1 MNDKIINTDSKI
13 TKKDTAAS
21 LEFEPDN
28 YRHHLDEFDL
38 TQEQQNELLS
48 SLWTIMSTLV
58 DIGWGVDTV
67 QILLPDI
74 FTEVAP
80 DSEKLLE
87 SQGASEFD
95 QAADTQ
101 EKGQKNDE

>member
-1 MNDKIINTDSKI
+1 MHDKIINTDNKV
-13 TKKDTAAS
+13 TKQDAAAP
-21 LEFEPDN
+21 LKFKPDN

-38 TQEQQNELLS
+38 TQEQQNELLE

-67 QILLPDI
+67 QILLPEL
-74 FTEVAP
+74 FAEVAP

-87 SQGASEFD
+87 SRNTSEFD
-95 QAADTQ
+95 QSVDT
-101 EKGQKNDE
+101 

>member
-1 MNDKIINTDSKI
+1 MYDKIINTDSKV
-13 TKKDTAAS
+13 TKKDTAAP
-21 LEFEPDN
+21 LKFEPDD
-28 YRHHLDEFDL
+28 YRHHVDEFDL
-38 TQEQQNELLS
+38 TEEQQNELLT

-67 QILLPDI
+67 QILLPDL

-87 SQGASEFD
+87 SQDAPKFN
-95 QAADTQ
+95 QAIDTQ
-101 EKGQKNDE
+101 EKGEEE

>member
-1 MNDKIINTDSKI
+1 MHDKIINTDNKV
-13 TKKDTAAS
+13 TKQDAAAP
-21 LEFEPDN
+21 LKLEPDN

-38 TQEQQNELLS
+38 TKEQQNELLE

-67 QILLPDI
+67 QILLPDL
-74 FTEVAP
+74 FAEVAP

-87 SQGASEFD
+87 SNNASELAQVID
-95 QAADTQ
+95 IK
-101 EKGQKNDE
+101 KGK

>member
-1 MNDKIINTDSKI
+1 MHDEIINTDNKVTI
-13 TKKDTAAS
+13 KDTATP
-21 LEFEPDN
+21 LKLEPDD

-38 TQEQQNELLS
+38 TQEQQNELLE

-67 QILLPDI
+67 QILLPEL

-87 SQGASEFD
+87 SGNTSEFD
-95 QAADTQ
+95 QSVDT
-101 EKGQKNDE
+101 